1 MWPAQKFNPTRR
13 TPASSRAIMNSS
25 TSASDGVGSPS
36 KGHQNSTSVNPA
48 AAAAAGRSLT
58 GSSVS
63 NVEQFST
70 NSAGE
75 KFRFSDCAVETV
87 FVTTTSLY
95 FHNVEFSFWV
105 VKVSVKVIVASVK
118 FST

>member
-63 NVEQFST
+63 KVEQFST
-70 NSAGE
+70 KSAGE
-75 KFRFSDCAVETV
+75 KFRRSDCWAEKIGRASCRERVGMTLDAVCGAAE
-87 FVTTTSLY
+87 SRDQALNKK
-95 FHNVEFSFWV
+95 HG
-105 VKVSVKVIVASVK
+105 
-118 FST
+118 